1 MGTISRA
8 VLYVGSGKMAQVV
21 GKAELG
27 TIYTAVGMADCVLR
41 EERV

>member
-8 VLYVGSGKMAQVV
+8 VLIVGSGKMAQV
-21 GKAELG
+21 GGGGELG

-41 EERV
+41 EERM